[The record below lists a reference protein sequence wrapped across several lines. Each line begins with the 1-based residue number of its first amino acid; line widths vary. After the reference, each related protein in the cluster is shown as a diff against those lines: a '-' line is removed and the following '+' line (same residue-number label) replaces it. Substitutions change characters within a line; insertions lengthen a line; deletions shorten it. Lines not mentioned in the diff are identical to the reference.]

1 MNNGKEK
8 ILIIDDDLRNI
19 FALQAYLRTKGYDC
33 IAVNNPLT
41 GIDLLQTDN
50 GISLVL
56 LDIMMPEMDGYET
69 VSRIRANEKIAH
81 IPVIAVTA
89 RAMKEDREK
98 ALVAG
103 ANNYIAKPIDA
114 DELIKL
120 IQLYKR
126 G

>member
-8 ILIIDDDLRNI
+8 ILIIDDDARNI
-19 FALQAYLRTKGYDC
+19 FALQAYLRTKGYHC
-33 IAVNNPLT
+33 IAVNNPLA

-69 VSRIRANEKIAH
+69 VSRIRAIEKIAH
-81 IPVIAVTA
+81 ISIIAVTA

-98 ALVAG
+98 AMVAG
-103 ANNYIAKPIDA
+103 ANDYIAKPIDA